1 MSSLPTTSHGAS
13 SRSWPSPRRR
23 RLDEEEQ
30 GSFGEFSDE
39 DDTIAI
45 AIPLSI
51 EIEQQDA
58 PQIQGAAPQNSWNN
72 SMPLN
77 ESELGSD
84 IMSYAVPII
93 LGVALLLI
101 GLHLSG
107 VF

>member
-1 MSSLPTTSHGAS
+1 MESLPTPPHVS
-13 SRSWPSPRRR
+13 SSWWPSSRRR
-23 RLDEEEQ
+23 RLDEEQ

-39 DDTIAI
+39 NDTIAI
-45 AIPLSI
+45 AIAVPLST

-58 PQIQGAAPQNSWNN
+58 PQMQGGAPQNSWNN

-77 ESELGSD
+77 ESEPGSD

-93 LGVALLLI
+93 LGVAQLLI
-101 GLHLSG
+101 GLHLFG